1 MVQLLD
7 AEQLFWRVK
16 LKPGT
21 PAMFSMVEGCP
32 LLSLSGNPFA
42 ALVTFDLMGRELLA
56 VMSGNEALVPK
67 RQTAILKQPFQ
78 KRSGNRRFIR
88 AQAVKGKV
96 MINSDKHSSGM
107 LASMLGCN
115 CLIDI
120 AAGSE
125 GLKAGETVKIVM
137 LEENYE

>member
-1 MVQLLD
+1 M
-7 AEQLFWRVK
+7 LFR
-16 LKPGT
+16 
-21 PAMFSMVEGCP
+21 S
-32 LLSLSGNPFA
+32 
-42 ALVTFDLMGRELLA
+42 DLMGRELLA
-56 VMSGNEALVPK
+56 AMSGNEALVPK
-67 RQTAILKQPFQ
+67 RKSAILKQPFQ
-78 KRSGNRRFIR
+78 KRSGSRRFIR
-88 AQAVKGKV
+88 GQAIKGEV

-120 AAGSE
+120 EAGNA